1 MQHKYF
7 AASNSAHG
15 FVSYFGEIFKRA
27 DFIYIIK
34 GGPGTG
40 KSSLMRKIAHQA
52 ECRGEMVE
60 YYYCS
65 SDPESLDGVLIF
77 IANRAI
83 GIVDG
88 TSPHTREPEMAGIY
102 DEIIN
107 LAAFWDRELL
117 LTQKNEIISLSRK
130 KSASY
135 RRAYDYLRSCGNL
148 QAVIDALLEPAIDR
162 HKMTSAAERLVA
174 SLGLKG
180 GRADII
186 PVSLSAIG
194 MTGVARLDSFENNA
208 KRLYY
213 VGDFYGVGKYFLTCL
228 FEALSG
234 QEIKLR
240 VSYDAVCSWLVDG
253 IFIDELNIAFLLHND
268 DALTDNSEK
277 QINSKRFV
285 NQDNLRAVRSEIRYA
300 KKLYDGALDGAIH
313 ALGEVKIYHFL
324 LEDIYKNAMDFEK
337 MSLFVKNFKI

>member
-52 ECRGEMVE
+52 ERRGDVVE

-65 SDPESLDGVLIF
+65 SDPDSLDGVLIF
-77 IANRAI
+77 SADRAV
-83 GIVDG
+83 GIIDG
-88 TSPHTREPEMAGIY
+88 TSPHTREPEMAGVC

-107 LAAFWDRELL
+107 LATFWDRELL

-148 QAVIDALLEPAIDR
+148 QAVIDALLKTAIDYQ
-162 HKMTSAAERLVA
+162 KMTSAAERLVA
-174 SLGLKG
+174 SLGLKSG
-180 GRADII
+180 TADII
-186 PVSLSAIG
+186 PMSLSAIG
-194 MTGVARLDSFENNA
+194 MTGITRLDSFDKNA
-208 KRLYY
+208 TRLYC
-213 VGDFYGVGKYFLTCL
+213 VGDFYGVGKHFLNCL
-228 FEALSG
+228 FEILSG
-234 QEIKLR
+234 KSIKMR
-240 VSYDAVCSWLVDG
+240 VSYDAACTWLIDG

-268 DALTDNSEK
+268 GGEPDNSEK
-277 QINSKRFV
+277 YINSKRFV
-285 NQDNLRAVRSEIRYA
+285 NQDTLRTVRSEIRYA
-300 KKLYDGALDGAIH
+300 KKLYDGSLDGALL

-337 MSLFVKNFKI
+337 MSLFVKSFKI